1 MKNSLRV
8 FVPNTPTPLW
18 LEIIPLSADYLCTC
32 GLKHSE
38 NIAASLLWPVK
49 QSSLS
54 KLDAVVTAA
63 TVSQVATGNPFSQ
76 RKHPIWLPSE
86 PEVGPITPT

>member
-8 FVPNTPTPLW
+8 FVPNTPRPLW

-32 GLKHSE
+32 SPKRSE
-38 NIAASLLWPVK
+38 NIAASLLWPTK
-49 QSSLS
+49 QSSMS

-63 TVSQVATGNPFSQ
+63 TRAFIPQSQVATGNSFSQ
-76 RKHPIWLPSE
+76 
-86 PEVGPITPT
+86 